1 MMIALRAFLIGI
13 LRFVLVL
20 ALIIFSQK
28 FEVSPLPE
36 WTLGAF
42 IYLCLFFLT
51 FFAARWVFARRMP
64 NPRTVLFCFLVFI
77 LIETVSEVGFYLV
90 SVRNAGIY
98 DVTANFGVHTL
109 LLYAMYFFAVWLA
122 GFLLRRKKVR
132 EQLPEGIAG

>member
-13 LRFVLVL
+13 LRFVLVI

-28 FEVSPLPE
+28 FEVSPLPA

-42 IYLCLFFLT
+42 VYFCLFVLT
-51 FFAARWVFARRMP
+51 YFTARWVFARRMP
-64 NPRTVLFCFLVFI
+64 NTRSIVVCFLLFI
-77 LIETVSEVGFYLV
+77 LIETGSEVGFYLV
-90 SVRNAGIY
+90 SVRNAGLY

-122 GFLLRRKKVR
+122 GFLLRRKKVQ
-132 EQLPEGIAG
+132 EQLPEGMAQ